1 MATHGSLAI
10 RTLRQDVVTIVAGVD
25 NVPPKVGGSNS
36 IPHALEDNLS
46 LEATRLASLKYPPQY
61 LTTAQATVTRIRSL
75 AAALR
80 SGEED
85 AGLGNALTEAI
96 NAIQQF
102 ERTIGIPS
110 DECTT
115 TYGS

>member
-1 MATHGSLAI
+1 M
-10 RTLRQDVVTIVAGVD
+10 RTLRRDVVTIVGGVD
-25 NVPPKVGGSNS
+25 TLPPKGSGSSNS
-36 IPHALEDNLS
+36 IPYALEDNLS

-61 LTTAQATVTRIRSL
+61 LATAQATVARIRSL

-85 AGLGNALTEAI
+85 AGLGTALTEAI
-96 NAIQQF
+96 NAIQQLD
-102 ERTIGIPS
+102 RTIGIPS
-110 DECTT
+110 DECIT